1 MRIGELARRGGVPVG
16 TVKYYL
22 REGLLPPGELT
33 SATQARYD
41 ERHVERLNLVK
52 ALVGVGGL
60 SIAATGDVL
69 RAIEK
74 PPPTVHELL
83 GIACSAL
90 GPDAPEADPDA
101 LARARALIERWGWGL
116 HPDTPLDQ
124 LAAAL
129 PAAEMVGV
137 PDLDA
142 TLDRY
147 AALMAELARGDI
159 DEVPIDNP
167 AETVRFVVTAMV
179 LLEPLLLAMRRLA
192 QQAASARRFGG

>member
-33 SATQARYD
+33 SVTQAHYD
-41 ERHVERLNLVK
+41 EAHVDRLNLVK

-60 SIAATGDVL
+60 SIAAAGDVL

-90 GPDAPEADPDA
+90 GPDAPEVDPQA
-101 LARARALIERWGWGL
+101 LTRARALIDRWGWTI

-129 PAAEMVGV
+129 SAAEVVGIA
-137 PDLDA
+137 DLDA

-147 AALMAELARGDI
+147 ATLMAELARGDI
-159 DEVPIDNP
+159 DEVPADDP
-167 AETVRFVVTAMV
+167 GETVRFVVTAMV

-192 QQAASARRFGG
+192 QQSASARRFGG

>member
-41 ERHVERLNLVK
+41 EAHVARLNLVK

-60 SIAATGDVL
+60 SIAAAGDVL
-69 RAIEK
+69 RAIED
-74 PPPTVHELL
+74 PPATVHELL
-83 GIACSAL
+83 GVTRPKHASDD
-90 GPDAPEADPDA
+90 PDADPAA
-101 LARARALIERWGWGL
+101 LARARALVDRWGWRI
-116 HPDTPLDQ
+116 HPDTPMAP

-129 PAAEMVGV
+129 DAAAMVGIA
-137 PDLDA
+137 DLDA

-147 AALMAELARGDI
+147 AALMAELAAGDLA
-159 DEVPIDNP
+159 EVPVDDP
-167 AETVRFVVTAMV
+167 GETVRFVVTATV
-179 LLEPLLLAMRRLA
+179 LLEPLLLALRRLA
-192 QQAASARRFGG
+192 QQDASARRFGG